1 MVTGEFGRSP
11 LAGREHIGQHQR
23 SGWACDHWPYCYTAL
38 VAGAGIKRGMMYGKS
53 DDQGSSPVDSPVH
66 PTDLVATIY
75 YALGI
80 NPAMEILNDLKQ
92 PRELVKG
99 DPLLKLFA

>member
-1 MVTGEFGRSP
+1 
-11 LAGREHIGQHQR
+11 
-23 SGWACDHWPYCYTAL
+23 
-38 VAGAGIKRGMMYGKS
+38 
-53 DDQGSSPVDSPVH
+53 VH

>member
-1 MVTGEFGRSP
+1 MASRTTKAP
-11 LAGREHIGQHQR
+11 HQWIR
-23 SGWACDHWPYCYTAL
+23 RL
-38 VAGAGIKRGMMYGKS
+38 
-53 DDQGSSPVDSPVH
+53 H

-99 DPLLKLFA
+99 RSAAQAFRVVLARTFDEQAKAVPHGHILGAQYLIGAVRTSLRESF